1 MDRQDESRQGQQGTT
16 QSWQHHLFD
25 RPGDEGVLLSG
36 QGDYGEGLPPL
47 SDQEVPS
54 GESSGGGDNLLG
66 QTWL

>member
-47 SDQEVPS
+47 LVNS
-54 GESSGGGDNLLG
+54 LL
-66 QTWL
+66 